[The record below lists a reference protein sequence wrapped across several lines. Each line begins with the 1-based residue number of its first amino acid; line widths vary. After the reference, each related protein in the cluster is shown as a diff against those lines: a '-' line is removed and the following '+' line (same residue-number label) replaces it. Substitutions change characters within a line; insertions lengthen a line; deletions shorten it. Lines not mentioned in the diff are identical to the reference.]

1 MNYKRFTLFILVG
14 AMVIGGTNIALAR
27 VYNKERVTKKEV
39 AKWYGNNW
47 AQGDFRGGVLFEKI
61 ATDSYIE
68 HDIIRN
74 ERVKELHQKA
84 IDSQKESTTASGN

>member
-14 AMVIGGTNIALAR
+14 AMVVGGTNIALAR

-47 AQGDFRGGVLFEKI
+47 AQIGRAHV
-61 ATDSYIE
+61 
-68 HDIIRN
+68 
-74 ERVKELHQKA
+74 
-84 IDSQKESTTASGN
+84 